1 MDRSIE
7 INSMD
12 FHQVNCMIK
21 CNAQK
26 KKILVTRNKF
36 SQETAVLRKIVV
48 QAETC
53 LILGKM

>member
-21 CNAQK
+21 CNVQK

-36 SQETAVLRKIVV
+36 SKETAVLRKIVV
-48 QAETC
+48 QDETC
-53 LILGKM
+53 LNLSKM